1 MRTSLFLVLFILIRP
16 NLCSQQKN
24 SFLEFSTGIKNMQL
38 IDYNT
43 SPLNYQGNLFSASLA
58 HTDISDKRQST
69 FRISG
74 VLGNLFNETNNQNST
89 SNFKSLA
96 IDYKELYQIN
106 GLSTNRVHIK
116 IGGYINTF
124 MNQREN
130 KALLNSSK
138 GIEVFSTLFANL
150 KTTFLMNHK
159 KITSNKIVFDF
170 NYGLVNVSYR
180 NGFAYINQSPILN
193 DENFFEDYSFRFFSG
208 LRIQSNLA
216 YLWQLKTSNAIKLA
230 YRWDVLKTADKTINY
245 QIASHHLA
253 LTFYFKLK

>member
-1 MRTSLFLVLFILIRP
+1 MRTSLILVLFMLISP
-16 NLCSQQKN
+16 NLCSQQKK

-38 IDYNT
+38 TDFNT
-43 SPLNYQGNLFSASLA
+43 SPLNYQGNLFSVSVA
-58 HTDISDKRQST
+58 HTDISIKRQST

-74 VLGNLFNETNNQNST
+74 ALGNLLNETNNQNST
-89 SNFKSLA
+89 SKFKSLA

-106 GLSTNRVHIK
+106 SLSTNRVNIK

-130 KALLNSSK
+130 QALLNSSK

-150 KTTFLMNHK
+150 KTTFLVGKK
-159 KITSNKIVFDF
+159 KITSNKIVFDI
-170 NYGLVNVSYR
+170 NYGLVNASYR
-180 NGFAYINQSPILN
+180 NGFATINQSPILN
-193 DENFFEDYSFRFFSG
+193 DVNFFDDYSFRFFSG

-216 YLWQLKTSNAIKLA
+216 YLWQLKTTNVIKLT
-230 YRWDVLKTADKTINY
+230 YKWDVLKTTDKTINY